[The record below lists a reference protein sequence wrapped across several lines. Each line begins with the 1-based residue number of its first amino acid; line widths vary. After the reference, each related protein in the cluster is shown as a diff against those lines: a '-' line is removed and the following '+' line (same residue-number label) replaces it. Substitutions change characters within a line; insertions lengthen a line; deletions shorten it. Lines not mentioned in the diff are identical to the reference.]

1 MSKQDLAT
9 FERYLANFWMFL
21 QIEQEKLQAELSRER
36 NSDLIST
43 FASDYT
49 IRFVVI
55 QKTKEEEIR
64 VENEWLPEML
74 ATTNVLLI
82 KKNNFNIY
90 KDITT
95 FKIAEMLQVIPIIY
109 ADCQLR
115 LCQ

>member
-1 MSKQDLAT
+1 M
-9 FERYLANFWMFL
+9 
-21 QIEQEKLQAELSRER
+21 
-36 NSDLIST
+36 
-43 FASDYT
+43 
-49 IRFVVI
+49 VI

-95 FKIAEMLQVIPIIY
+95 FKIAEMLQVIPIT
-109 ADCQLR
+109 CR
-115 LCQ
+115 L